1 MAQQRRSLIVAL
13 LLTLA
18 LLLAGMPTAPALAQ
32 DLVRIGTGVDPV
44 YVQWWVAHDKGFFKK
59 HGLNSE
65 IKQFTGG
72 PEMADA
78 VMAGELDFGSSG
90 TATLMPRIAR
100 GNLLVISTICTSSV
114 AFKVAA
120 RTSINGPT
128 DLRGKKVG
136 TVGGSTTDYLWSVLA
151 RRYGIPENELH
162 LVPVQPPELIP
173 SLDRGDV
180 QAFMSWEPWPTRAV
194 EISGKDKVRLLV
206 TSGDFGYFLSF
217 IAVVHRKF
225 AEAKPDATA
234 RVLAAIRDASEF
246 IYANRDEAVQIG
258 AKWSRIKPELSA
270 AIMDQY
276 KYGLTLTEEM
286 RKAAK
291 AEEAWMRGKGR
302 IKTADPIDWDKTI
315 DPKFYEKAKT
325 LK

>member
-13 LLTLA
+13 LLTPA
-18 LLLAGMPTAPALAQ
+18 LLLAGMTANPTLAQ
-32 DLVRIGTGVDPV
+32 DTVRIGTGVDPV
-44 YVQWWVAHDKGFFKK
+44 YVQWWVAHDKGLFKK

-100 GNLLVISTICTSSV
+100 GNLLVIATICTSPS
-114 AFKVAA
+114 AYKVAA
-120 RTSINGPT
+120 RTSIASPT

-136 TVGGSTTDYLWSVLA
+136 TVGGSTTDYLWTVLA
-151 RRYGIPENELH
+151 KHYRIPESELQ
-162 LVPVQPPELIP
+162 LVSVQPPELIP

-194 EISGKDKVRLLV
+194 EISGKDKVKIMLS
-206 TSGDFGYFLSF
+206 SGDFGYFLSF

-225 AEAKPDATA
+225 ADAKPDATA
-234 RVLAAIRDASEF
+234 RVLAALRDASDF
-246 IYANRDEAVQIG
+246 INTNRAEAVQIG
-258 AKWSRIKPELSA
+258 AKWSKIKPELSA
-270 AIMDQY
+270 AIMNQY
-276 KYGLTLTEEM
+276 KYGLTLTDEM
-286 RKAAK
+286 RKAARE
-291 AEEAWMRGKGR
+291 EEAWMRGKGR
-302 IKTADPIDWDKTI
+302 IKTADPIDWGKTI
-315 DPKFYEKAKT
+315 DPKFLEKSMAK
-325 LK
+325 K